1 MITIRPLRGLRPPRE
16 LVAKVA
22 APPYDVISSEEAA
35 LMAQGNPLSFLHI
48 NKPEIDLPEKTHLYS
63 DVVYEKGR
71 DNLQRFIQQGV
82 MRRDSQEAIY
92 VYRLTWRGRSQTGYF
107 CLSSVDDYLQGRIK
121 KHELT
126 RADKEADR
134 TRLTDVQ
141 NAQIG
146 PVFLFYPSHP
156 HLDEILA
163 QTCRTPAEVDFVS
176 PDKVV
181 NQLWLIT
188 DPEQI
193 ALIQSLFNALPAT
206 YVADGHHRSASACNV
221 CQLRRQRN
229 PDYTGKE
236 PFNYFLS
243 VIFPHDQLQILPY
256 NRVVKDLN
264 GASDES
270 FLRKVES
277 IFTVTPAP
285 GQFVA
290 DRPHQM
296 GMYLCGQWHQLV
308 ARPGTFTADD
318 PLDNLDVNIL
328 MKQLL
333 SPVLNISDPRTDKR
347 IDFIGGIRGNEE
359 LVRLVDSGKFK
370 VAFSLYPTTM
380 HQLMHVADS
389 GLIMPPKSTWFE
401 PKLKSGLVVHLLD

>member
-1 MITIRPLRGLRPPRE
+1 MITIRPLRGLRPSKE
-16 LVAKVA
+16 LVAEVA
-22 APPYDVISSEEAA
+22 APPYDVISSEEAL
-35 LMAQGNPLSFLHI
+35 LMAQGNPLSFLHV

-71 DNLQRFIQQGV
+71 DNLRRFIQQGTL
-82 MRRDSQEAIY
+82 RLDEQEAIY

-146 PVFLFYPSHP
+146 PVFLFYPSHS

-163 QTCRTPAEVDFVS
+163 QTCRTPAEVDFTS
-176 PDKVV
+176 PDEVV

-188 DPEQI
+188 DPERI

-221 CQLRRQRN
+221 CQIRRQRN

-243 VIFPHDQLQILPY
+243 VIFPHNQLQILPY

-264 GASDES
+264 GLADEA
-270 FLRKVES
+270 FLLKVES
-277 IFTVTPAP
+277 IFHVAP
-285 GQFVA
+285 DIGEFVA
-290 DRPHQM
+290 DRPHQF
-296 GMYLCGQWHQLV
+296 GMYMNGQWRRLTP
-308 ARPGTFTADD
+308 RTGTFVEDD

-333 SPVLNISDPRTDKR
+333 APVLNIGDPRTDKR
-347 IDFIGGIRGNEE
+347 IDFIGGIRGNGE

-380 HQLMHVADS
+380 QQLMHVADS

>member
-107 CLSSVDDYLQGRIK
+107 CLSSVDDYLQGHIK

-229 PDYTGKE
+229 PNYTGKE

-290 DRPHQM
+290 NRPHQM

>member
-229 PDYTGKE
+229 PNYTGKE